1 MPKPRTDKPKQ
12 PAPRPSVANMRV
24 AASRPAKPQVPEHL
38 EPADSFDLGDE
49 TPDAESTAGVL
60 LGRKA
65 SAASRRKKEAKR
77 KAAARSEAVSDA
89 ASLPTGFGPGGRD
102 PRNDAATAPYEGRSF
117 SQGKSAKRPKLAA
130 EKRPKPTAEGRPK
143 PAAEGK
149 PKRSAKGV
157 RKKVFAAVGIAFI
170 AAILIAAVVAGL
182 WAWNAWFRYDDA
194 ADIQGEW
201 NTGNPA
207 VSVTIDAAA
216 IHMPDS
222 IDFAYTIDTRE
233 KTISFSF
240 GELSGSGSYEFSE
253 DRATFTITELDG
265 SQTVFTRASSSSAEG
280 SAQEGKQSSTAESSS
295 STDGEAQ
302 QGDAASDSLSADGSS
317 EDEAQQA
324 EVSAALESTSGESTT
339 GSNAVASGSASLS
352 NALNE

>member
-12 PAPRPSVANMRV
+12 PASRPSVANMRV

-49 TPDAESTAGVL
+49 TPDAESAAGVL

-77 KAAARSEAVSDA
+77 KAAAPSGAVPSA
-89 ASLPTGFGPGGRD
+89 ASSPIGSGPGD
-102 PRNDAATAPYEGRSF
+102 CDSRNDATTTSYEGRPF
-117 SQGKSAKRPKLAA
+117 PRGKSAKRPKLAA
-130 EKRPKPTAEGRPK
+130 ERRPKPTAEGQPK

-149 PKRSAKGV
+149 QKRSAKGV
-157 RKKVFAAVGIAFI
+157 RKKIFAAVGIVFI
-170 AAILIAAVVAGL
+170 AAFVVAAVVAGL

-194 ADIQGEW
+194 ADIQGGW

-207 VSVTIDAAA
+207 VSVTIDATA

-222 IDFAYTIDTRE
+222 VDFAYTIDTRE

-240 GELSGSGSYEFSE
+240 GELSGGGSYEFSE
-253 DRATFTITELDG
+253 DRTMFTITELDG
-265 SQTVFTRASSSSAEG
+265 SQTVFTRVSSFGTED
-280 SAQEGKQSSTAESSS
+280 SAQEGQQSSNAESSS
-295 STDGEAQ
+295 SVDDENQ
-302 QGDAASDSLSADGSS
+302 QDAASDSSSAVDSS

-324 EVSAALESTSGESTT
+324 EVSAALESTSGESTP
-339 GSNAVASGSASLS
+339 GSNAVAPGSASLS
-352 NALNE
+352 DALSE